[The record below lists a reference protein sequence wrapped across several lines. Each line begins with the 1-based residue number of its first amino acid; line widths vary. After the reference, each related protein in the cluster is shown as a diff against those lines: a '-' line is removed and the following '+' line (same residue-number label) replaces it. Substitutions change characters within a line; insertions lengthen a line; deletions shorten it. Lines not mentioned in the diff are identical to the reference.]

1 MTDALPTLISD
12 DVQINEAGLQAIG
25 TFVFPD
31 GMRFP
36 VHITRHTLNNLGR
49 ALERKG
55 HPCSRAQALRHA
67 VADGMV
73 WEERR
78 KKADQ
83 NLTSATATMFVE
95 LIVALDQSITRR

>member
-12 DVQINEAGLQAIG
+12 DIQINEAGFHVCLSRRDAISG
-25 TFVFPD
+25 S
-31 GMRFP
+31 
-36 VHITRHTLNNLGR
+36 HYEAHLEQLGR

-67 VADGMV
+67 VEDGMV

-78 KKADQ
+78 TKEDQ
-83 NLTSATATMFVE
+83 SLTSATATMFEE